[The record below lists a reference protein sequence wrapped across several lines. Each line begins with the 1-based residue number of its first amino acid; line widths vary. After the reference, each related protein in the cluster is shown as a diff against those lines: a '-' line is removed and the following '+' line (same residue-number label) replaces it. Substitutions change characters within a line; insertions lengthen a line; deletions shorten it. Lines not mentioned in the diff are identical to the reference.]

1 MPNFFLK
8 LCYSSCS
15 SSFGMGAGYIKK
27 KDPDPSGKREGRYFL
42 PIRVQDHVH
51 GTSAGG
57 RFHLDHEPAPGYP

>member
-27 KDPDPSGKREGRYFL
+27 KDPDPSGKK
-42 PIRVQDHVH
+42 
-51 GTSAGG
+51 GG
-57 RFHLDHEPAPGYP
+57 ALLLTHKSSGPCSRNLRWWKIPS